1 MYGKDRTMSHI
12 SVFKTKIKNPNPQLV
27 HQVMQALAQQLN
39 AQLLV
44 NQSYEDKYVTVEA
57 DYILVL
63 PNGRAIGVNVGEVL
77 KIVGDSYGWQS
88 QYQQLQQQIVQT
100 YVHFAL
106 LQQLQKMG
114 YQLTNVQQLEN
125 GAIVGEVMRHG

>member
-1 MYGKDRTMSHI
+1 MSHI

-39 AQLLV
+39 AQLLI
-44 NQSYEDKYVTVEA
+44 NQSYRDAYVDIEA

-63 PNGRAIGVNVGEVL
+63 PNGRAIGVNVGEFL
-77 KIVGDSYGWQS
+77 KIVGDSYGWEE
-88 QYQQLQQQIVQT
+88 QYRQLQQQIVQT

-125 GAIVGEVMRHG
+125 GAIMGEVIKYG

>member
-1 MYGKDRTMSHI
+1 MSHI

-44 NQSYEDKYVTVEA
+44 NQSYRDAYVDIKA

-63 PNGRAIGVNVGEVL
+63 LNGRGIGVRVGEVL
-77 KIVGDSYGWQS
+77 KIVGDPYGWES
-88 QYQQLQQQIVQT
+88 QYYQLEQQIVQT

-125 GAIVGEVMRHG
+125 GAIVGEVVKHG

>member
-1 MYGKDRTMSHI
+1 MSHI
-12 SVFKTKIKNPNPQLV
+12 SVFKTKIKNPNQQLV

-88 QYQQLQQQIVQT
+88 QYRQLRQQIVQT

-125 GAIVGEVMRHG
+125 GAIVGEVIRHG

>member
-1 MYGKDRTMSHI
+1 MSHI
-12 SVFKTKIKNPNPQLV
+12 SVFKTKIKNPNQQLV

-39 AQLLV
+39 AQLLI

-63 PNGRAIGVNVGEVL
+63 PNGRAIGVVCGGSLEV
-77 KIVGDSYGWQS
+77 VGDSYGWEE

>member
-1 MYGKDRTMSHI
+1 MSHI
-12 SVFKTKIKNPNPQLV
+12 SVLRTRIVNPNKQLV
-27 HQVMQALAQQLN
+27 QQVMQALAQQLN

-63 PNGRAIGVNVGEVL
+63 PNGRAIGVVCRDSLE
-77 KIVGDSYGWQS
+77 IVGDSYGWQS

-106 LQQLQKMG
+106 LQQLQQMG
-114 YQLTNVQQLEN
+114 YQLQAVQQLDN
-125 GAIVGEVMRHG
+125 GAIVGEVMKHG

>member
-1 MYGKDRTMSHI
+1 MSHV
-12 SVFKTKIKNPNPQLV
+12 SVFKTKIANPNRQLV
-27 HQVMQALAQQLN
+27 SQVMQALAQQLN

-44 NQSYEDKYVTVEA
+44 NTTYEDRYVTVKA

-63 PNGRAIGVNVGEVL
+63 PNGRAIGVNVSDVL
-77 KIVGDSYGWQS
+77 KIVGDSYGWRS

-106 LQQLQKMG
+106 LQQLQHMG

-125 GAIVGEVMRHG
+125 GAVVGEVIKYA

>member
-1 MYGKDRTMSHI
+1 MSHV
-12 SVFKTKIKNPNPQLV
+12 SVFKTKINNPNPQLV

-88 QYQQLQQQIVQT
+88 QYRQLRQQIVQT

-125 GAIVGEVMRHG
+125 GAIVGEVIRHG

>member
-44 NQSYEDKYVTVEA
+44 NQSYEDKYVTVKA

>member
-1 MYGKDRTMSHI
+1 MSHI
-12 SVFKTKIKNPNPQLV
+12 SVFRTRIVNPNRQLV
-27 HQVMQALAQQLN
+27 QQVMQALAQQLN

-44 NQSYEDKYVTVEA
+44 NQSYRDAYVDIEA
-57 DYILVL
+57 DFILVL
-63 PNGRAIGVNVGEVL
+63 PNRRGIGVVCGESL
-77 KIVGDSYGWQS
+77 EIVGDSYGWGKQFN
-88 QYQQLQQQIVQT
+88 QLRQQIVQT

-125 GAIVGEVMRHG
+125 GAIVGEVVKHG

>member
-1 MYGKDRTMSHI
+1 MSHV

-27 HQVMQALAQQLN
+27 NQVMQALAQQLN

-44 NQSYEDKYVTVEA
+44 NQSYRDRYVTVEA

-77 KIVGDSYGWQS
+77 KIVGDSYGWRS

-106 LQQLQKMG
+106 LQQLQQMG

-125 GAIVGEVMRHG
+125 GAIVGEVIKYG

>member
-1 MYGKDRTMSHI
+1 MSHI

-44 NQSYEDKYVTVEA
+44 NQSYRDAYVDIKA

-63 PNGRAIGVNVGEVL
+63 PNGRGIGVRVGEVL
-77 KIVGDSYGWQS
+77 KIVGDPYGWES
-88 QYQQLQQQIVQT
+88 QYYQLEQQIVQT

-125 GAIVGEVMRHG
+125 GAIVGEVVKHG

>member
-1 MYGKDRTMSHI
+1 MSHV
-12 SVFKTKIKNPNPQLV
+12 SVFRTRIVNPNRQLV

-44 NQSYEDKYVTVEA
+44 NQSYRDKYVTVVA
-57 DYILVL
+57 DYILAL
-63 PNGRAIGVNVGEVL
+63 PNGRAIGVVCGGSLE
-77 KIVGDSYGWQS
+77 IVGDSYGWQS

-125 GAIVGEVMRHG
+125 GAIVGEVVGHG

>member
-39 AQLLV
+39 AQLLI
-44 NQSYEDKYVTVEA
+44 NQSYRDAYVDIEA

-63 PNGRAIGVNVGEVL
+63 PNGRAIGVNVGEFL
-77 KIVGDSYGWQS
+77 KIVGDSYGWEE
-88 QYQQLQQQIVQT
+88 QYRQLQQQIVQT

-125 GAIVGEVMRHG
+125 GAIMGEVIKYG

>member
-1 MYGKDRTMSHI
+1 MSHI

-44 NQSYEDKYVTVEA
+44 NTVYRDAYVDIEA
-57 DYILVL
+57 DFILVL
-63 PNGRAIGVNVGEVL
+63 PNKRGIGVVCRESL
-77 KIVGDSYGWQS
+77 EIVGDSYGWREQFN
-88 QYQQLQQQIVQT
+88 QLRQQIVQT

-114 YQLTNVQQLEN
+114 YQLSNVQQLEN
-125 GAIVGEVMRHG
+125 GAIVGEVVKHG

>member
-1 MYGKDRTMSHI
+1 MSHI
-12 SVFKTKIKNPNPQLV
+12 SVFRTKIVNPNKQLV
-27 HQVMQALAQQLN
+27 SQVMQALAQQLN
-39 AQLLV
+39 ARLLI
-44 NQSYEDKYVTVEA
+44 NQSYRDKYVTVNA

-63 PNGRAIGVNVGEVL
+63 PNGRAIGVNVGDVL
-77 KIVGDSYGWQS
+77 KIVGDSYGWHS

-106 LQQLQKMG
+106 LQQLQQMG

-125 GAIVGEVMRHG
+125 GAIVGEVIKYG

>member
-1 MYGKDRTMSHI
+1 MSHI
-12 SVFKTKIKNPNPQLV
+12 SVFRTRIVNPNKQLV

-44 NQSYEDKYVTVEA
+44 NQVYRDKYVTVEA

-63 PNGRAIGVNVGEVL
+63 PNGRAIGVVCGERL
-77 KIVGDSYGWQS
+77 EIVGDSYGWRDQFN
-88 QYQQLQQQIVQT
+88 QLRQQIVQT
-100 YVHFAL
+100 YIHFAL

-114 YQLTNVQQLEN
+114 YQLQNVQKMQN
-125 GAIVGEVMRHG
+125 GAIFGEVVKI

>member
-1 MYGKDRTMSHI
+1 MSHV
-12 SVFKTKIKNPNPQLV
+12 SVFKTKIVNPNKQLV
-27 HQVMQALAQQLN
+27 SQVMQALAQQLN
-39 AQLLV
+39 AQLLI
-44 NQSYEDKYVTVEA
+44 NQSYEDRYVIVKA

-63 PNGRAIGVNVGEVL
+63 PNKRAIGVVCGGSLE
-77 KIVGDSYGWQS
+77 IVGDSYGWQS

-125 GAIVGEVMRHG
+125 GAIVGEVVGHG

>member
-1 MYGKDRTMSHI
+1 MSHV
-12 SVFKTKIKNPNPQLV
+12 SVFKTKINNPNPQLV

-39 AQLLV
+39 AQLLI
-44 NQSYEDKYVTVEA
+44 NQNYRDKYVTVEA

-77 KIVGDSYGWQS
+77 KIVGDSYGWRS

-114 YQLTNVQQLEN
+114 YQPSNVQQLEN
-125 GAIVGEVMRHG
+125 GAIVGEVVKHG

>member
-1 MYGKDRTMSHI
+1 MSHI

-39 AQLLV
+39 A
-44 NQSYEDKYVTVEA
+44 DIKA

-63 PNGRAIGVNVGEVL
+63 PNGRGIGVRVGEVL
-77 KIVGDSYGWQS
+77 KIVGDPYGWES
-88 QYQQLQQQIVQT
+88 QYYQLEQQIVQT

-125 GAIVGEVMRHG
+125 GAIVGEVMKHG

>member
-1 MYGKDRTMSHI
+1 MSHI
-12 SVFKTKIKNPNPQLV
+12 SVFRTRIVNPNRQLV
-27 HQVMQALAQQLN
+27 QQVMQALAQQLN

-44 NQSYEDKYVTVEA
+44 NQSYRDAYVDIKA

-63 PNGRAIGVNVGEVL
+63 PNGRGIGVRVGEVL
-77 KIVGDSYGWQS
+77 KIVGDPYGWES
-88 QYQQLQQQIVQT
+88 QYYQLEQQIVQT

-125 GAIVGEVMRHG
+125 GAIVGEVMKHG